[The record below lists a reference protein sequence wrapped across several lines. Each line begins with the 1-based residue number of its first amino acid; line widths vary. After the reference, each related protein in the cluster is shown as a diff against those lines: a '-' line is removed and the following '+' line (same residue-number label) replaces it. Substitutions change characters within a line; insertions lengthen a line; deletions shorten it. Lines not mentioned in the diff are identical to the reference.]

1 LQAYNL
7 EVGGESESQYFLELV
22 GLEHLEVKLIL
33 ELLAFPDHHVI
44 DLESEVHDAAGADT
58 FGFPN
63 FNKILFLENFLLRF
77 LLLSLRVRRS
87 TSNENIGLVFFAE
100 QNTIAAIFL

>member
-7 EVGGESESQYFLELV
+7 EVGGESESQYFLELI

-33 ELLAFPDHHVI
+33 ELLALPDHHVI
-44 DLESEVHDAAGADT
+44 DLESKVHDAAGADT
-58 FGFPN
+58 FSFPN
-63 FNKILFLENFLLRF
+63 FHEILFLENFLQRL

-87 TSNENIGLVFFAE
+87 TSDENIVLFIFAE